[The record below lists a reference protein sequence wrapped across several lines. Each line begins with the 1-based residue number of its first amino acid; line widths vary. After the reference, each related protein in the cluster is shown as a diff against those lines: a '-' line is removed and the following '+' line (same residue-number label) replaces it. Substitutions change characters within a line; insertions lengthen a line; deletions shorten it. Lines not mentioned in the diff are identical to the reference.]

1 LTLDSQ
7 GNLYGTTVRDGT
19 FGEGSV
25 FKATRTGNG
34 WVCSDLYDFAEGSGG
49 SYPIAGVALDSQG
62 VLYGT
67 TSAGGISQSC
77 NSSYGCGVVW
87 EITP

>member
-1 LTLDSQ
+1 MDVQTPVQFAGLRA
-7 GNLYGTTVRDGT
+7 RDGT